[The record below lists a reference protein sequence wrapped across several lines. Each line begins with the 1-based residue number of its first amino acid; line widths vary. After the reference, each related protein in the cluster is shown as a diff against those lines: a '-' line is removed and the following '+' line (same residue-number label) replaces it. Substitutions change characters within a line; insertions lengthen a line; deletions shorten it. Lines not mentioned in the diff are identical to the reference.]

1 MTIFDA
7 LWSTGIRKIITSFAA
22 LVTGLSGAVVAAGP
36 AWTALGLPVPA
47 SVEYV
52 QEELGKIRLAQ
63 ETTRSI
69 AAAVRLQLVRDKRMR
84 LADQVLRWKVELEK
98 TTDPAT
104 RLIIAQQMQTLEIEK
119 ADAEVEIIELTRSG
133 R

>member
-1 MTIFDA
+1 MTLFAA
-7 LWSTGIRKIITSFAA
+7 LWSTGLRKIITSFAA
-22 LVTGLSGAVVAAGP
+22 AVTGLSGAVVA
-36 AWTALGLPVPA
+36 
-47 SVEYV
+47 S
-52 QEELGKIRLAQ
+52 
-63 ETTRSI
+63 
-69 AAAVRLQLVRDKRMR
+69 AVRLQLVRDKRMR

-119 ADAEVEIIELTRSG
+119 TDAENEIVELMRGG

>member
-1 MTIFDA
+1 MTIFDM
-7 LWSTGIRKIITSFAA
+7 LWSTGLRKIITSFAA
-22 LVTGLSGAVVAAGP
+22 AVTGLSGAVVAAGP

-52 QEELGKIRLAQ
+52 QEELGKIRVVQ

-69 AAAVRLQLVRDKRMR
+69 ASAVRLQLVRDKRMR
-84 LADQVLRWKVELEK
+84 LADQVLRWKVELDK

-119 ADAEVEIIELTRSG
+119 ADAENEIIELTRG
-133 R
+133 RN